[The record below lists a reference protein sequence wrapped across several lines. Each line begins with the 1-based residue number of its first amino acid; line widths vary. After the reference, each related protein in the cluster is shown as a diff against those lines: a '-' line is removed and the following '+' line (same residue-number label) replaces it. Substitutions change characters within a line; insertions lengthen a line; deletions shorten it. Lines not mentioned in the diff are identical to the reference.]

1 VSVDGYSFF
10 RSRGWTDYQSA
21 GIMGN
26 LIGESNLRTNAVG
39 DGGKAFGVAQWHPD
53 RQSNFKRVF
62 GKDIRRSTLQEQYA
76 FVDWELRNTEKRA
89 GAKLAASTN
98 VKDATYSVMKY
109 YERPANDSSFG
120 KRLKSASDV
129 LKKGAAIVNSDLG
142 RTAAAVLTGGVSEA
156 ILGATDAVG
165 LTGDCD
171 WLCQFKKWLE
181 ETAFFK
187 RIALALVGLIVI
199 VAAFYLLKE
208 QVGAPNIEIA
218 KNVAL

>member
-1 VSVDGYSFF
+1 MSIDAYNYF
-10 RSRGWTDYQSA
+10 RSRGWSSEQSA
-21 GIMGN
+21 GIVGN
-26 LIGESNLRTNAVG
+26 LIGESNLRTGAIG
-39 DGGKAFGVAQWHPD
+39 DGGRAYGIAQWHPD
-53 RQSNFKRVF
+53 RQANFKRVF
-62 GKDIRRSTLQEQYA
+62 GKDIRRSTAQEQFA

-98 VKDATYSVMKY
+98 VKDATYNVMRY

-120 KRLKSASDV
+120 KRLKEAQNI

-142 RTAAAVLTGGVSEA
+142 RTAAAVITGGASEGVLA
-156 ILGATDAVG
+156 ATDALG
-165 LTGDCD
+165 ITGDCD
-171 WLCQFKKWLE
+171 LLCQFRKWLE

-187 RIALALVGLIVI
+187 RLALALVGLII
-199 VAAFYLLKE
+199 ILAAFYLLKE